1 MSFTPIAERVDLDR
15 ERRGNW
21 VDDPEVF
28 DLIDGDRTVRGA
40 RYQTILSEYRPA
52 TAQKTMAP
60 YAAGAAADA
69 SAEVWRVLV
78 YGATARMPTPLP
90 GSANVAVTNS
100 GGTAATRGELQF
112 RAQLSAAE
120 CVLRVRKATL
130 AGTYGQ
136 STTFGAASYAV
147 LQRATASLGWVGTT
161 ILLPTGVAPGD
172 DLDLMIAWRQYVDAT
187 AASIG
192 GWLVAEPV
200 LTSVGP

>member
-21 VDDPEVF
+21 VDDPEIF

-60 YAAGAAADA
+60 YAADAAADA

-78 YGATARMPTPLP
+78 YGAISRVPTPIP
-90 GSANVAVTNS
+90 GSANVTGTNS
-100 GGTAATRGELQF
+100 GASAATRGALIF
-112 RAQLSAAE
+112 RAQLNAAE
-120 CVLRVRKATL
+120 CVIRVRKRTSPYP
-130 AGTYGQ
+130 TP
-136 STTFGAASYAV
+136 TFGAASYAV

-161 ILLPTGVAPGD
+161 ILLPAGVAPGD